1 MKNWNRIIEIVIGYF
16 LLAPGIVN
24 VSLFYYYTII
34 GNIGDGRLTR
44 HSDIWP
50 IVTHFYFI
58 LQPPNNLYPILNT
71 GLMAIAGAYLIKSNT
86 KRYGNSNRRD

>member
-1 MKNWNRIIEIVIGYF
+1 MKNWNRVIEIVIGYF

-24 VSLFYYYTII
+24 VLLFYYYTII
-34 GNIGDGRLTR
+34 GETGGWYTQGFDVGLL
-44 HSDIWP
+44 
-50 IVTHFYFI
+50 VGHFYF
-58 LQPPNNLYPILNT
+58 NFKGSLYPMVNT

>member
-34 GNIGDGRLTR
+34 GNIGDGLTDTK
-44 HSDIWP
+44 DIVP
-50 IVTHFYFI
+50 LVAHFYFR
-58 LQPPNNLYPILNT
+58 LGSTSLYPIVNT